1 MRLSRHHRRTPLVM
15 NMTPMIDIVFQLLIF
30 FLTVNQVSRVS
41 REPLE
46 LPALAGSQDQ
56 MHAEL
61 TLNVTQDN
69 RLLVTGQPWSLVDVK
84 KKVSDLV
91 QDHGNDP
98 ARVTITLRVDRR
110 AGSDL
115 VNQVVT
121 AMHELGVSRVR
132 VGVQVPD

>member
-61 TLNVTQDN
+61 TLNITQDN
-69 RLLVTGQPWSLVDVK
+69 RLLVTGQPWSLADVK
-84 KKVSDLV
+84 KKVTELV

-98 ARVTITLRVDRR
+98 ARVTMTLRVDRR

>member
-69 RLLVTGQPWSLVDVK
+69 RVLVTGQPWSLVDVK

>member
-69 RLLVTGQPWSLVDVK
+69 RLLVTGQPWSLVDIR

-98 ARVTITLRVDRR
+98 ARVTITLRIDRR

>member
-61 TLNVTQDN
+61 TLNITQDN
-69 RLLVTGQPWSLVDVK
+69 RLLVTGQPWSLADVK
-84 KKVSDLV
+84 KKVMELV

-98 ARVTITLRVDRR
+98 ARVTMTLRVDRR

>member
-98 ARVTITLRVDRR
+98 SRVTITLRVDRR

>member
-1 MRLSRHHRRTPLVM
+1 MLFRS
-15 NMTPMIDIVFQLLIF
+15 
-30 FLTVNQVSRVS
+30 
-41 REPLE
+41 
-46 LPALAGSQDQ
+46 
-56 MHAEL
+56 
-61 TLNVTQDN
+61 
-69 RLLVTGQPWSLVDVK
+69 VTGQPWSLADVK
-84 KKVSDLV
+84 KKVTELV

-98 ARVTITLRVDRR
+98 ARVTMTLRVDRR